1 MGLASNIRYIYS
13 KRQSSS

>member
-13 KRQSSS
+13 KR